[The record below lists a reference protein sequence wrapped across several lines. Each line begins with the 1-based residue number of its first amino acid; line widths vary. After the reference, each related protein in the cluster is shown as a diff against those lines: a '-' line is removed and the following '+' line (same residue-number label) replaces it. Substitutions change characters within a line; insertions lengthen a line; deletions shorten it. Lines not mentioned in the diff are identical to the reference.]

1 MIGVM
6 TVDDDPL
13 VRAWIKAALRR
24 SEFRVAAE
32 AGSVTAATAL
42 LERRK
47 LDLLLVDFR
56 LPDGF
61 GLDFVRDVRRR
72 GDTTPAI
79 LMTAAVERG
88 LNERAHEAGFQATLL
103 KTTDR
108 DDLHSCLRGVLGGR
122 GTFDPQHP
130 RRPAD
135 VAPLSNREREILSL
149 LGAGRTNRE
158 IAAGLGIGEETVKT
172 YLERLYKKL
181 GVQRR
186 TEAVG
191 AAHRLGLLGR

>member
-1 MIGVM
+1 MIEVM

-13 VRAWIKAALRR
+13 VRAWIRAALRR

-32 AGSVTAATAL
+32 ASSVTTATAL
-42 LERRK
+42 VERRK

-56 LPDGF
+56 LADGF
-61 GLDFVRDVRRR
+61 GLDFVRDLRRR
-72 GDTTPAI
+72 GDRTPAI
-79 LMTAAVERG
+79 LMTAAAEPG
-88 LNERAHEAGFQATLL
+88 LNERAHEAGVQATLL

-108 DDLHSCLRGVLGGR
+108 DGLHACLRGVVAGR

-135 VAPLSNREREILSL
+135 VQPLSSRESEILAL
-149 LGAGRTNRE
+149 LGTGRTNRE
-158 IAAGLGIGEETVKT
+158 IAAALGIGEESVKT
-172 YLERLYKKL
+172 YLERMYKKL

-186 TEAVG
+186 TEAVS